1 MRRHIVLY
9 GSFLRRGKGPGGK
22 GPGTLLVR
30 LISPDDRTA
39 LGRAALVYDA
49 LCAQLKS
56 ETPPPA
62 RRARPKKGVS
72 S

>member
-1 MRRHIVLY
+1 
-9 GSFLRRGKGPGGK
+9 
-22 GPGTLLVR
+22 LLVR